1 MHRAYFIPSYNSLKM
16 RLYFVEIAPCNLSSM
31 DSVSLSDLRESI
43 CKEFFVQHIFCHVLS
58 ERSMKKNY
66 WIKYFV
72 LSDLGRAF
80 VNFRTGT
87 WGRPRELF
95 PTNFRLTPKVGHT
108 VES

>member
-43 CKEFFVQHIFCHVLS
+43 CKEYFVQHIFCRVLS
-58 ERSMKKNY
+58 ERSMKKIY
-66 WIKYFV
+66 WIKYFA

-87 WGRPRELF
+87 WGRPKELF

>member
-58 ERSMKKNY
+58 ERSMKK
-66 WIKYFV
+66 I
-72 LSDLGRAF
+72 
-80 VNFRTGT
+80 TGLNIL
-87 WGRPRELF
+87 PCQI
-95 PTNFRLTPKVGHT
+95 
-108 VES
+108 